1 MEVHEITNYP
11 KELHKKVTLMQHFR
25 SYLETHEDSEDG
37 NASSYLPPHLAFLL
51 RSTLGMAEIRA
62 CR

>member
-1 MEVHEITNYP
+1 MQVHDVSSYP

-37 NASSYLPPHLAFLL
+37 GQIASTAP
-51 RSTLGMAEIRA
+51 TMG
-62 CR
+62 